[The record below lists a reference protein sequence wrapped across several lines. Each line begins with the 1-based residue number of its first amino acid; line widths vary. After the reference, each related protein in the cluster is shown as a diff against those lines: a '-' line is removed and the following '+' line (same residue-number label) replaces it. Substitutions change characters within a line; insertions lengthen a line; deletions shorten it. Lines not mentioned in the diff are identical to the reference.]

1 MEQHHSTIRVH
12 SRACQGTRF
21 SLEFPIL

>member
-1 MEQHHSTIRVH
+1 MEQHRGAIRVI